1 MLQVAGAL
9 FDVGLLGYTYLTLS
23 LNILNLNEVLKQLSL
38 RHLHTH
44 THTNS
49 KITLIHVLLKSFKC
63 NSINI

>member
-44 THTNS
+44 TH
-49 KITLIHVLLKSFKC
+49 KLKDYIDTCFIKKF
-63 NSINI
+63 